1 MKETS
6 CLNREIYF
14 NLLGE
19 LKMFN
24 LTTKAYIK
32 ATEAVRN
39 FKKDEAG
46 VTAIEYGLIAVAIA
60 VLIVAVFYSPNGFR
74 AALQNQFNS
83 LSNTVANAKTAP

>member
-1 MKETS
+1 
-6 CLNREIYF
+6 
-14 NLLGE
+14 
-19 LKMFN
+19 MFN

-60 VLIVAVFYSPNGFR
+60 VLIVAVFYNSDGFITN
-74 AALQNQFNS
+74 LKTKFSS
-83 LSNTVANAKTAP
+83 LADTVKNASTAVK